1 MEGRK
6 VFTPEEST
14 EMLSYIAQNMATK
27 ADVEEMGASIRAEMR
42 GEMATKVELQ
52 DFRSEI
58 REELRG
64 TEQRLRDYT
73 DKRVTQAE
81 DKIISFARHGDEK
94 LNETIRIL
102 ELARS
107 VSTEDARR
115 LIAISPFHKAV

>member
-1 MEGRK
+1 MQSMEGRK

-27 ADVEEMGASIRAEMR
+27 ADVEEMGASIRAEM
-42 GEMATKVELQ
+42 ATKVELQ
-52 DFRSEI
+52 DFRIEI